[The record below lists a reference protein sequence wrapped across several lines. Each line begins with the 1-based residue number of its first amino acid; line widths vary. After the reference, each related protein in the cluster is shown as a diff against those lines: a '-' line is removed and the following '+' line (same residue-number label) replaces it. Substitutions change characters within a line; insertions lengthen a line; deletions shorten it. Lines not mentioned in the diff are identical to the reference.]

1 MIPLLFPFGSVFSH
15 RNCTLTSYPY
25 TTTSILEIRVK
36 EIQREKNVEARR
48 LRMRQ
53 EASEK
58 ARKRAEEIGIPP
70 LPHSSHT
77 HTLSST

>member
-1 MIPLLFPFGSVFSH
+1 M
-15 RNCTLTSYPY
+15 
-25 TTTSILEIRVK
+25 K

-58 ARKRAEEIGIPP
+58 ARKRAEEIGIPSP
-70 LPHSSHT
+70 LSLTSYT
-77 HTLSST
+77 HTLLST